1 MIGADQ
7 GVSVAGERGCVALDD
22 IRAGELLLEIP
33 VNCCLS
39 VVPGAQMLEE
49 FAQAFRCFRCYVYA
63 FKIILIYGCMIAPR
77 PKLFEPELFSSRFGN
92 ISKHLGY
99 TIRICIIY
107 IYVLCP
113 IICESCTFFVLS
125 SWIIVFFFTPLK
137 LSWGLNRDNQSSW
150 TKLYKPGI
158 LREKT
163 TQHAFT

>member
-107 IYVLCP
+107 IYMC
-113 IICESCTFFVLS
+113 CALS
-125 SWIIVFFFTPLK
+125 FASHVHFLFYPH
-137 LSWGLNRDNQSSW
+137 GLLFSF
-150 TKLYKPGI
+150 LHP
-158 LREKT
+158 
-163 TQHAFT
+163 